1 MATKAAS
8 ILLMIFEIL
17 VVLAVVFTTTSIAQ
31 AYGKSETVAKI
42 NAAEDMRMMLDTLV
56 GVPGNVLVKYPHDLS
71 SFTFLLRSGS
81 IAVFTKG
88 EAEPLWVVRKFS
100 LPEGYTA
107 ETAGGVIEG
116 RETKEICLEKS
127 GKKLLLRACPP
138 EMNIKEEPKP

>member
-81 IAVFTKG
+81 ISIFATG
-88 EAEPLWVVRKFS
+88 EPEQLWVTRTFF
-100 LPEGYTA
+100 LPEGYAA

-116 RETKEICLEKS
+116 RETKEICLEKT